1 MRQQTF
7 LLIIVCIATLLV
19 DTTVAYSSGVTPME
33 GDKAVAS
40 VRPVTPSDAAE
51 ELYHKGVNAKLGGEY
66 AKALGY
72 FRQAASMGHLDA
84 QQEIGSMYQF
94 GEGVSKNY
102 AEALKWYYAPATK
115 GDVLAQ
121 YFIGTLYYEG
131 GWGLMQNYTEALKW
145 FAQAAVKNN
154 ASAQSYLGLMYEKGY
169 GTAPDYEKAL
179 TYYRQAAVQGDAAA
193 KHNLVEFEKKYT
205 PQNGLKGDAGL
216 AAEDAY
222 RQGHNAN
229 IRKDYAQA
237 LPLLTKAAS
246 MGHAKAQFELGALY
260 DLGDGVPQNYA
271 EAMKWYRKAAE
282 QGNASAQGN
291 IGVLYENGQGVPQNY
306 EEAVKWYRMAME
318 NGNPFAQGNIARV
331 EQKRMMAKRDYVAA
345 TSRNDEIASNTPSKI
360 TPANSGNKKR
370 PLGCYA
376 VAGYDEPNHAYDDI
390 LGTDTKDCYWKRPQK
405 GNKDS
410 NGWISYICSTDWQQ
424 EITIN
429 VSYNS
434 RLKQWVASSQVGKY
448 GINNEWH
455 VYVGE
460 NDKFWVFS
468 NVEPIFYWTTSCT
481 PRPGYDLYIAK
492 DWTLVGLSHEPDV
505 VYDQMVS
512 PRKDAEIQSQIKI
525 TGKSPQ
531 MLINDRLNAAT
542 DALRKQ
548 TQTDIR
554 RMMDEADQKIDAI
567 NRQSL
572 ERYTS
577 GRNSNQ
583 SSSTVR
589 GIQYAPDYTGGQYL
603 YWCAECKK
611 WGPQHVHFDLK

>member
-1 MRQQTF
+1 MKRQTF
-7 LLIIVCIATLLV
+7 LLVCIAILLV
-19 DTTVAYSSGVTPME
+19 DTTVARSSEATPME
-33 GDKAVAS
+33 ENNVTEFVS
-40 VRPVTPSDAAE
+40 PSTPSNTAE
-51 ELYHKGVNAKLGGEY
+51 ELYDKGMSAYLSREY
-66 AKALGY
+66 AKALGF
-72 FRQAASMGHLDA
+72 FRQAASMGHLEA
-84 QQEIGSMYQF
+84 QQQIGVMYQF
-94 GEGVSKNY
+94 GEGVRKNY
-102 AEALKWYYAPATK
+102 AEALKWYYAPATQ

-121 YFIGTLYYEG
+121 YLIGSLYYAG
-131 GWGLMQNYTEALKW
+131 GWGIAQNYSEALKW
-145 FAQAAVKNN
+145 FTQ
-154 ASAQSYLGLMYEKGY
+154 ASAKGYAAAQSNLGLMYEKGY

-179 TYYRQAAVQGDAAA
+179 SYYRKAALQGDAAA
-193 KHNLVEFEKKYT
+193 KHNLAEFEKKYT
-205 PQNGLKGDAGL
+205 PKNGLKSEAGL

-222 RQGHNAN
+222 QKGHDAN
-229 IRKDYAQA
+229 IRKDYVQA

-246 MGHAKAQFELGALY
+246 MGHANAQFDLATLY
-260 DLGDGVPQNYA
+260 DFGEGVLQNYA

-291 IGVLYENGQGVPQNY
+291 IGVLYENGRGVSQNY
-306 EEAVKWYRMAME
+306 DEAIKWYRMAME

-331 EQKRMMAKRDYVAA
+331 EQKKVAAQRNNYVAEA
-345 TSRNDEIASNTPSKI
+345 SRNNVAASNVPSK
-360 TPANSGNKKR
+360 TTSASSGSKKR

-376 VAGYDEPNHAYDDI
+376 DSGYDEPNHAYDNI

-410 NGWISYICSTDWQQ
+410 NGWISYVCSTDWQQ

-429 VSYNS
+429 VRYNS
-434 RLKQWVASSQVGKY
+434 KANQWVAFSQVGKY

-468 NVEPIFYWTTSCT
+468 NAAPIFSWTTPCT

-492 DWTLVGLSHEPDV
+492 DWTLVGLSHEPDI

-512 PRKDAEIQSQIKI
+512 PRKDAEIQRQVKV

-531 MLINDRLNAAT
+531 MLINDRINAAT
-542 DALRKQ
+542 NALRQQ
-548 TQTDIR
+548 TQADIQ

-577 GRNSNQ
+577 RRNGNS

-589 GIQYAPDYTGGQYL
+589 GIQYAPDYTGGQYM
-603 YWCAECKK
+603 YWCEECKK